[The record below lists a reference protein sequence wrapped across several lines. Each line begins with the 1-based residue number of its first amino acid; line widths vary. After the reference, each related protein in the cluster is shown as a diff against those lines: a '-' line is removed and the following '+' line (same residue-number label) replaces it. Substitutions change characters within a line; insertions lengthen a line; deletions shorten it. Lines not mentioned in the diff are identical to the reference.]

1 MSSSQ
6 NPYFSPPVS
15 VFHESL
21 LPAPAWP
28 TGYAALIGAH
38 GLKVPLPSVLTAV
51 SPQNKSSTSPEWRVL
66 PARYAPQA
74 SLEGHLTFALK
85 HEGVNLLLLKKLFE
99 ATGPAPIETMVRHA
113 PTGIYAR
120 RIWFFYEWL
129 IGRELDLPAI
139 SRGTYTTAL
148 TKHHYGAAGKKV
160 QRQRIIDNLPGTPA
174 FCPLIS
180 VTDELDAWLQQNLA
194 AEAAVTV
201 ARVPKDL
208 LARTAA
214 FLLLKDS
221 RSSYAIEG
229 ERPPQNRIQRWGRV
243 IGEAGKIPFSL
254 EELLRLQR
262 IVIGDDRLINL
273 GLRKE
278 DGFIGEHDRSS
289 GMPLPDHI
297 DAKPD
302 DLPSLTQ
309 GLFDFDRGPAR
320 ELDPVLAAAV
330 LAFGFVYIHPLEDGN
345 GRLHRYLIHHVLS
358 QRGFNPPGVVFPV
371 SSAILE
377 RIADYKAV
385 LESYSARLLPLIE
398 WDATPRGNVRVLNE
412 TADYYRYP
420 DLTLHAGFLFEAVAK
435 TIREDLPKEASFLA
449 SYDRFR
455 TALQNIID
463 MPEVTANLLFRFL
476 DQNGGRLSKRAKE
489 KEFAKL
495 TPKELAAVEALYAE
509 FFGPKETPRP
519 PRA

>member
-1 MSSSQ
+1 MSSRK
-6 NPYFSPPVS
+6 NPYSFPPVS
-15 VFHESL
+15 VFHESP
-21 LPAPAWP
+21 LPALAAPA
-28 TGYAALIGAH
+28 GYAALIDAH
-38 GLKVPLPSVLTAV
+38 GVKVPRPRILTAV
-51 SPQNKSSTSPEWRVL
+51 SPQNKSSASTEWRIL

-74 SLEGHLTFALK
+74 SLEGQLTFALK
-85 HEGVNLLLLKKLFE
+85 HEGVNLLFLKKLFE
-99 ATGPAPIETMVRHA
+99 AIGPEPIETIVRNA

-129 IGRELDLPAI
+129 LGRQLDLPSI
-139 SRGTYTTAL
+139 SRGSYVTAL
-148 TKHHYGAAGKKV
+148 TKHHYGVAGRKV
-160 QRQRIIDNLPGTPA
+160 QRQRIIDNLPGTPT
-174 FCPLIS
+174 FCPLIF
-180 VTDELDAWLQQNLA
+180 VTEGIEAWLKQNLA
-194 AEAAVTV
+194 AEAAATV
-201 ARVPKDL
+201 ARVPKDV

-262 IVIGDDRLINL
+262 IVIGDDRLIDL

-297 DAKPD
+297 DAKPG
-302 DLPSLTQ
+302 DLRSLMQ
-309 GLFDFDRGPAR
+309 GVFDFDQGPAR
-320 ELDPVLAAAV
+320 ELDPVLAAAI
-330 LAFGFVYIHPLEDGN
+330 LAFGFVYIHPLQDGN

-371 SSAILE
+371 SAAILE

-385 LESYSARLLPLIE
+385 LESYSAKLLPLIE
-398 WDATPRGNVRVLNE
+398 WDVTPRGNVRVLNE
-412 TADYYRYP
+412 TADYYRYL
-420 DLTLHAGFLFEAVAK
+420 DLTLHAEFLFEAVAK
-435 TIREDLPKEASFLA
+435 TIREDLPKEAGFLA
-449 SYDRFR
+449 RYDRFR
-455 TALQNIID
+455 TALQDIID

-476 DQNGGRLSKRAKE
+476 DQNSGRFSKRARE

-495 TPKELAAVEALYAE
+495 DPKELAAIETLYAE
-509 FFGPKETPRP
+509 IFEGRSAVPHS
-519 PRA
+519 